1 MPIRP
6 VIYDPIRP
14 VTRGIT
20 ELIVS
25 SFIPNAGFF
34 AGAQGF
40 SYDLSDASKLYIDAA
55 RTTLVTTAG
64 DLIGSVTDLSG
75 NNNHASQAT
84 TASKPAWQTTYA
96 ALDGFDD
103 FWSTASLNFTATNK
117 VTVVVGLR
125 KQSDAAVGFLIES
138 SVDSNMNNGAFQV
151 RAPDTA
157 ATYAMGH
164 RGTVA
169 PELYRSAASYAAP
182 RTDVISSRFDMSG
195 AGVADRMKFRVNGA
209 DVPLP
214 TAVLAGPT
222 IPSNYGTYVTYIG
235 RRGGTTLPF
244 NGRIYRMIVIGRLLN
259 AAELA
264 AAERW
269 CNTTTGAF

>member
-1 MPIRP
+1 MPTRP
-6 VIYDPIRP
+6 LTSALTRSL
-14 VTRGIT
+14 TRGLT
-20 ELIVS
+20 EFGGGAFS
-25 SFIPNAGFF
+25 PNAGFF

-40 SYDLSDASKLYIDAA
+40 SYDLSDASKLYTDAG

-84 TASKPAWQTTYA
+84 TASKPAWQTTFA

-103 FWSTASLNFTATNK
+103 FWSTASINFTATNE
-117 VTVVVGLR
+117 VTVVAGVRRL
-125 KQSDAAVGFLIES
+125 SDAAVGFLMELS
-138 SVDSNMNNGAFQV
+138 TDSNTNNGAFHV

-157 ATYAMGH
+157 ATYAMAH

-222 IPSNYGTYVTYIG
+222 TPSNYGTYAAYIG

-259 AAELA
+259 ATELA

-269 CNTTTGAF
+269 CNTTTGAY